1 MKKIIIVLVFA
12 ASLFSCKKVL
22 DTSPNNNITD
32 ATAFATADRCL
43 LSLYGIYDAAQSTS
57 FVNGTTDKRGYPFGA
72 ANIEQ
77 GDMRGEDMFNVAAFF
92 QVTYQGT
99 YNSTAPNCVGLW
111 KGLYILIND
120 ANIGIDG
127 FRKAGSGGILSSA
140 LATQYEAECRF
151 LRAMSHHEAL
161 IHWARPFLD
170 GNGNQVGIPYR
181 DAPISNSDAVASI
194 LNTPRMRVDSVY
206 MKILA
211 DLDFAETNLPATQT
225 GTGAST
231 YRATKA
237 AAIALK
243 MRIKA
248 HMGLWTTGTFMG
260 ASVLGVKEEGAKLVP
275 ATVNPLTPTSV
286 VSPIGN
292 WALTANPDGPFA
304 NNASTESVFS
314 IKNDASDAPS
324 SNGGLAA
331 MYGAASN
338 VGTTP
343 GRGLVG
349 ISPVIWNNAGWL
361 CDDKRRGS
369 TMIIAGLNNA
379 GNQSYFITKYRD
391 YTNRGDYAP
400 QIRYAEVLLTL
411 AEAEAR
417 LSGTVSTRAVDLVN
431 VVRNRSLATPAAQQY
446 TAAGFAAKNDL
457 IKAILLERR
466 IEFLGEG
473 RRWSDIS
480 RLAKDPDF
488 TTGGIP
494 AKAVNGNNGSAGF
507 AAYVCG
513 AGYTPGQAAI
523 PYTDYRFVWPIPQ
536 SERDANPIIAQ
547 NPTY

>member
-1 MKKIIIVLVFA
+1 MNKIIIVIFFA
-12 ASLFSCKKVL
+12 AALFSCKKVL
-22 DTSPNNNITD
+22 DTTRIDSITD

-43 LSLYGIYDAAQSTS
+43 LTLNGVYDAAQSTT
-57 FVNGTTDKRGYPFGA
+57 FVNGTTDRRGYPFGA

-99 YNSTAPNCVGLW
+99 YNSTAPNTVGLW

-127 FRKAGSGGILSSA
+127 FRKAGASGILTA
-140 LATQYEAECRF
+140 AVATQYEAECRF
-151 LRAMSHHEAL
+151 LRAMAHHEAL
-161 IHWARPFLD
+161 IHWARPYLD

-181 DAPISNSDAVASI
+181 DVAISNSDAVAGI
-194 LNTPRMRVDSVY
+194 LSSPRMRVDSVY
-206 MKILA
+206 QKILA
-211 DLDFAETNLPATQT
+211 DLDFAETNLPNNIFV
-225 GTGAST
+225 
-231 YRATKA
+231 YRASKA

-243 MRIKA
+243 MRIKS
-248 HMGLWTTGTFMG
+248 HLGLWTTGTFMG
-260 ASVLGVKEEGAKLVP
+260 ASTPGVIQEGAKLVP
-275 ATVNPLTPTSV
+275 ATFTPATLPLAANSATSL
-286 VSPIGN
+286 IGG
-292 WALTANPDGPFA
+292 WTLTAAPDGPFA
-304 NNASTESVFS
+304 NNNSLESVFS
-314 IKNDASDAPS
+314 IKNDANDAPS
-324 SNGGLAA
+324 TNGGLAA

-343 GRGLVG
+343 GRGLVA

-361 CDDKRRGS
+361 CDDKRRGAS
-369 TMIIAGLNNA
+369 MVVAGLNNA

-391 YTNRGDYAP
+391 YTSRGDYAP

-417 LSGTVSTRAVDLVN
+417 TAGGVSSRGIDLLN

-446 TAAGFAAKNDL
+446 VTFAAKNDL

-488 TTGGIP
+488 STGGIP

-523 PYTDYRFVWPIPQ
+523 PYADYRFIWPVPQ

>member
-1 MKKIIIVLVFA
+1 MKKIFFVLFFA
-12 ASLFSCKKVL
+12 AAIVSCKKVL
-22 DTSPNNNITD
+22 DTTPNNNITD

-43 LSLYGIYDAAQSTS
+43 LSLNGIYDAAQSTT
-57 FVNGTTDKRGYPFGA
+57 FVNGTTDRRGYPFGA

-99 YNSTAPNCVGLW
+99 YNATAPNTVGLW
-111 KGLYILIND
+111 KGLYILINN

-127 FRKAGSGGILSSA
+127 FRKAGASGILTSA
-140 LATQYEAECRF
+140 VATQYEAECRF
-151 LRAMSHHEAL
+151 LRAMAHHEAL
-161 IHWARPFLD
+161 IHWARPYLD
-170 GNGNQVGIPYR
+170 GNGQQVGIPYR
-181 DAPISNSDAVASI
+181 DVPISNSDAVAGI
-194 LNTPRMRVDSVY
+194 LSSPRMRVDSVY
-206 MKILA
+206 QKILA
-211 DLDFAETNLPATQT
+211 DLDFAETNLPNNIFV
-225 GTGAST
+225 
-231 YRATKA
+231 YRASKA

-248 HMGLWTTGTFMG
+248 HLGLWTTGSFMG
-260 ASVLGVKEEGAKLVP
+260 ASTTGVIQEGAKIVP
-275 ATVNPLTPTSV
+275 ATVNPLAPNTV

-292 WALTANPDGPFA
+292 WALTATPDGPFA
-304 NNASTESVFS
+304 NNNSVESVFS
-314 IKNDASDAPS
+314 IKNDANDAPS
-324 SNGGLAA
+324 TNGGLAA

-343 GRGLVG
+343 GRGLVA

-361 CDDKRRGS
+361 CDDKRRGP
-369 TMIIAGLNNA
+369 TMVVQGLNNA

-417 LSGTVSTRAVDLVN
+417 TAGTVSARALDLLN
-431 VVRNRSLATPAAQQY
+431 LVRNRSLANPAVQQY
-446 TAAGFAAKNDL
+446 TVASFATKNYL

-488 TTGGIP
+488 STGGIP

-507 AAYVCG
+507 AAY
-513 AGYTPGQAAI
+513 
-523 PYTDYRFVWPIPQ
+523 
-536 SERDANPIIAQ
+536 N
-547 NPTY
+547 

>member
-1 MKKIIIVLVFA
+1 MKKLIIVMFA
-12 ASLFSCKKVL
+12 AAALFSCKKVL

-32 ATAFATADRCL
+32 ATAFATSDRCL
-43 LSLYGIYDAAQSTS
+43 LSLNGIYDAAQSTT
-57 FVNGTTDKRGYPFGA
+57 FVNGTTDRRGYPFGA

-99 YNSTAPNCVGLW
+99 YNATAPNTVGLW
-111 KGLYILIND
+111 KGLYILINN

-127 FRKAGSGGILSSA
+127 FRKAGANGVLTA
-140 LATQYEAECRF
+140 AAATQYEAECRF
-151 LRAMSHHEAL
+151 LRAMAHHEAL
-161 IHWARPFLD
+161 IHWARPYLD

-181 DAPISNSDAVASI
+181 DVPISNSDAVASI

-206 MKILA
+206 GKILA
-211 DLDFAETNLPATQT
+211 DLDFAEANLPNNIFV
-225 GTGAST
+225 
-231 YRATKA
+231 YRASKA

-243 MRIKA
+243 MRIKS
-248 HMGLWTTGTFMG
+248 HLGLWTTGTFMG
-260 ASVLGVKEEGAKLVP
+260 ASTSGVIQEGAKIVP
-275 ATVNPLTPTSV
+275 ATVNPLAPNTV
-286 VSPIGN
+286 VSPIGG
-292 WALTANPDGPFA
+292 WALTATPDGPFA
-304 NNASTESVFS
+304 NNNSLESVFS
-314 IKNDASDAPS
+314 IKNDANDAPS

-349 ISPVIWNNAGWL
+349 ISPLIWNNAGWL

-369 TMIIAGLNNA
+369 TMVVQGLNNA

-417 LSGTVSTRAVDLVN
+417 TAAGVSARALDLLN
-431 VVRNRSLATPAAQQY
+431 TVRNRSLATPAAQQY
-446 TAAGFAAKNDL
+446 LAAAFATKNDL
-457 IKAILLERR
+457 VKAVLLERR

-473 RRWSDIS
+473 KRWSDIS

-488 TTGGIP
+488 STGGIP

-507 AAYVCG
+507 ATYNCG
-513 AGYTPGQAAI
+513 AGYTATQAAI
-523 PYTDYRFVWPIPQ
+523 PYADYRFIWPIPQ

>member
-1 MKKIIIVLVFA
+1 MNKIILVVFFA
-12 ASLFSCKKVL
+12 AALFSCKKVL

-43 LSLYGIYDAAQSTS
+43 LSLNGIYDAAQSTT
-57 FVNGTTDKRGYPFGA
+57 FVNGTTDRRGYPFGA

-99 YNSTAPNCVGLW
+99 YNATAPNTVGLW
-111 KGLYILIND
+111 KGLYILINN

-127 FRKAGSGGILSSA
+127 FRKAGSSGILTSA
-140 LATQYEAECRF
+140 VATQYEAECRF
-151 LRAMSHHEAL
+151 LRAMAHHEAL
-161 IHWARPFLD
+161 IHWARPYLD
-170 GNGNQVGIPYR
+170 GNGNQIGIPYR
-181 DAPISNSDAVASI
+181 DVPISNSDAVAGI
-194 LNTPRMRVDSVY
+194 LNSPRMRVDSVY
-206 MKILA
+206 QKILA
-211 DLDFAETNLPATQT
+211 DLDFAETNLPNNIFV
-225 GTGAST
+225 
-231 YRATKA
+231 YRASKA

-243 MRIKA
+243 MRIKS
-248 HMGLWTTGTFMG
+248 HLGLWTTGTFMG
-260 ASVLGVKEEGAKLVP
+260 ASIPGVIQEGAKITP
-275 ATVNPLTPTSV
+275 ATLNPLTPNTN
-286 VSPIGN
+286 VSPIGG
-292 WALTANPDGPFA
+292 WALTATPDGPFA
-304 NNASTESVFS
+304 NNNSLESVFS

-324 SNGGLAA
+324 SNGGLAS

-343 GRGLVG
+343 GRGLVA
-349 ISPVIWNNAGWL
+349 ISPLIWNNAGWL
-361 CDDKRRGS
+361 CDDKRRG
-369 TMIIAGLNNA
+369 TAMVVAGLNNA

-417 LSGTVSTRAVDLVN
+417 TAGTVSQKGIDLLN
-431 VVRNRSLATPAAQQY
+431 TVRNRSLATPAAQQY
-446 TAAGFAAKNDL
+446 VTFATKNDL
-457 IKAILLERR
+457 VKAILLERR

-488 TTGGIP
+488 STGGIP
-494 AKAVNGNNGSAGF
+494 AKAVNGNNGAAGF
-507 AAYVCG
+507 AAYNCG

-523 PYTDYRFVWPIPQ
+523 AYTDYRFVWPIPQ